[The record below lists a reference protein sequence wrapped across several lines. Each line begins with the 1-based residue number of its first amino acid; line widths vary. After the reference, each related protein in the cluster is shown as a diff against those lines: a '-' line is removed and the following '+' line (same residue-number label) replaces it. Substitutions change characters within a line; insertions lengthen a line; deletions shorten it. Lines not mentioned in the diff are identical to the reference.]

1 MECFLCARNSESGL
15 QIAFN
20 LIIKSTFNYIQPNF
34 NSGPPV
40 LVGRMS
46 VLQKQSTVI
55 LILLELNLADHKILQ
70 SNLKS
75 I

>member
-1 MECFLCARNSESGL
+1 MECFLCAINSESGL
-15 QIAFN
+15 QIVFN
-20 LIIKSTFNYIQPNF
+20 LIIKSTFNYIQLNS

-40 LVGRMS
+40 FVGWMS
-46 VLQKQSTVI
+46 VLGMQSTVI

-75 I
+75 V